1 MRQVLLGHWWHVEG
15 GSIKVTIL
23 QDRPNWNNLTL
34 LSACRYSQ
42 IVAQALMTDSL
53 SLSTLRM
60 IAKIKI
66 QIHIDIDREEVVADP
81 IIAIGILNRVLV
93 NHVSVVFGRN
103 LRIVLLALHLKTWW
117 DIHILKGA
125 A

>member
-1 MRQVLLGHWWHVEG
+1 M
-15 GSIKVTIL
+15 
-23 QDRPNWNNLTL
+23 TL
-34 LSACRYSQ
+34 LSARRYSQ

-53 SLSTLRM
+53 SLSTLCM

-66 QIHIDIDREEVVADP
+66 QIHIDIHREEVVADP

-103 LRIVLLALHLKTWW
+103 L
-117 DIHILKGA
+117 
-125 A
+125 

>member
-1 MRQVLLGHWWHVEG
+1 
-15 GSIKVTIL
+15 
-23 QDRPNWNNLTL
+23 
-34 LSACRYSQ
+34 
-42 IVAQALMTDSL
+42 MTDSL
-53 SLSTLRM
+53 SLSTLCM

-103 LRIVLLALHLKTWW
+103 L
-117 DIHILKGA
+117 
-125 A
+125 

>member
-23 QDRPNWNNLTL
+23 QDWPNWNNLTL

>member
-1 MRQVLLGHWWHVEG
+1 MRQVLLGHRWHVEG

-23 QDRPNWNNLTL
+23 QDRPNWNNLTF

-103 LRIVLLALHLKTWW
+103 L
-117 DIHILKGA
+117 
-125 A
+125 